1 MVPKLLKQT
10 MKPDYTNTSSE
21 QSNMAAE
28 PAVAY
33 VPQRHAARRNAPHK
47 TTRVPVEQG
56 MEDVDV
62 TVSIE
67 PTPFVLSIGRKIDL
81 SDMPDEK
88 EAYRQYLKENL
99 LADIHTAYNDAED
112 LSPLPEGK
120 EAYTLEEFRDILISD
135 LKETYGVNNE
145 VHV

>member
-1 MVPKLLKQT
+1 
-10 MKPDYTNTSSE
+10 MKSDYTNTSSE
-21 QSNMAAE
+21 QSNMAGE

-33 VPQRHAARRNAPHK
+33 AARKYLRKPQKNSERVSPSKDEWFDIPENYQLALEAKRN
-47 TTRVPVEQG
+47 
-56 MEDVDV
+56 M
-62 TVSIE
+62 
-67 PTPFVLSIGRKIDL
+67 GRGGKRYSHEEL
-81 SDMPDEK
+81 EK
-88 EAYRQYLKENL
+88 LI
-99 LADIHTAYNDAED
+99 LADIHAIYSEHDAED